1 VLTAVIDLR
10 LAPEGEV
17 ASVLET
23 PEAMAVRDEPDQRR
37 QLHLFARHI
46 AAMSARVRPAF
57 EILRTASA
65 VEPEMR
71 SVYEEMESHRA
82 SNMRQ
87 AAEWL
92 AARGPLRV
100 PVEQAGEI
108 IWTLASPDVA
118 RLLCDGRGWS
128 EERYADWL
136 EETLVQSLLAGHR

>member
-1 VLTAVIDLR
+1 
-10 LAPEGEV
+10 
-17 ASVLET
+17 
-23 PEAMAVRDEPDQRR
+23 
-37 QLHLFARHI
+37 
-46 AAMSARVRPAF
+46 
-57 EILRTASA
+57 
-65 VEPEMR
+65 
-71 SVYEEMESHRA
+71 MESHRA